1 MSRRIIIGDVLIVL
15 SCLAGGLVV
24 LQRMGTDL
32 FSACDSSCISANES
46 NMGGLFLAALIVG
59 NVVLVGLRLNRQ
71 HAALKGLK
79 IVLGV
84 SAVLAFFVM
93 MNRRTFCTYCALAQV
108 SWFLLAIDSLFSFHR
123 TLALLALAIPIGWIA
138 SSIWPVVGHGNAPP
152 VIFELRDY
160 DRIDRSLPYA
170 MVIFGDPLC
179 PHCRAA
185 EAAMLKKAPPVP
197 VLHRWKL
204 LSQNGEKSVRL
215 AAAIES
221 AMRSD
226 AAKGQQWERQILSS
240 PDSAKTDAVLNMAV
254 QAGFS
259 RQQAQGWLD
268 DPESQSLELIRQDG
282 ELASTL
288 GVRDIPAIGR
298 LQSMPQDRSPNIRLL
313 DKKGL
318 SALAQSSE
326 KELNYFDFIFIG
338 DMDHE

>member
-1 MSRRIIIGDVLIVL
+1 
-15 SCLAGGLVV
+15 
-24 LQRMGTDL
+24 MGTDL

-197 VLHRWKL
+197 FFTDGNFYLKMARSLFGLPPPSRV
-204 LSQNGEKSVRL
+204 QC
-215 AAAIES
+215 AA
-221 AMRSD
+221 MLP
-226 AAKGQQWERQILSS
+226 KGSS
-240 PDSAKTDAVLNMAV
+240 GSAKSSLRRI
-254 QAGFS
+254 QQ
-259 RQQAQGWLD
+259 RQTQC
-268 DPESQSLELIRQDG
+268 
-282 ELASTL
+282 
-288 GVRDIPAIGR
+288 
-298 LQSMPQDRSPNIRLL
+298 
-313 DKKGL
+313 
-318 SALAQSSE
+318 
-326 KELNYFDFIFIG
+326 
-338 DMDHE
+338 